1 MKKILVA
8 DDIAEEG
15 VAHLRSLPETAVV
28 VRPGL
33 KESELC
39 SHVVDCDAVVVRSA
53 TRITRKV
60 LEAAVQRL
68 KVVGRAG
75 IGVDNVDVEAAT
87 ELGVVV
93 INTPDANAV
102 SAAEL
107 TIAHLLSLCRKLPG
121 ADRSV
126 RAGEWKRAHFTGT
139 EVTGKTFGVIGYGNI
154 GRIVAARALG
164 LKMKVVA
171 HDPFVTR
178 EVFAE
183 HGVTPLDL
191 EELLAVSDFVS
202 LHCPLV
208 DDTRNLLSRER
219 IARMKAGARLINCA
233 RGGLVDELALR
244 DALQSGYLAGAAL
257 DVFEKEPPGNSP
269 LFDLPNVEFTP
280 HLGASTA
287 EAQHAV
293 GMEIARLVVAYLD
306 SGEVT
311 TAVNLPRIR
320 SEQAERMRP
329 YLELARRLGRLLA
342 RMAGNPLSRME
353 VSLQGLAAE
362 LEARPVATE
371 ALVGF
376 LQEHHTRPVNRV
388 NALHVAK
395 RHGISLS
402 ESRTAQTHD
411 YVSLIVVTAH
421 AGGETMTLA
430 GTLFDERHP
439 RLVRINN
446 YELEAM
452 LEGHM
457 LFTRHDDRPGVVGA
471 LGTLLGNEGVN
482 ISRMH
487 LGIAEG
493 SDKAVAAIET
503 ATPLSEAL
511 MQKVRAIPAVNKAL
525 QITL

>member
-1 MKKILVA
+1 MKKVLVA

-15 VAHLRSLPETAVV
+15 VDYLRSQPGIAVD
-28 VRPGL
+28 VRLGM
-33 KESELC
+33 KEPELC
-39 SHVVDCDAVVVRSA
+39 ERAVAYDAIIVRSA
-53 TRITRKV
+53 TKITRKV
-60 LEAAVQRL
+60 LEAAKQL

-75 IGVDNVDVEAAT
+75 IGVDNIDVDAAT
-87 ELGVVV
+87 EQGVVV

-107 TIAHLLSLCRKLPG
+107 AIAHLLSLCRRLPA

-126 RAGEWKRAHFTGT
+126 RAGEWKRSLFTGT
-139 EVTGKTFGVIGYGNI
+139 EVTGKTLGVVGYGNI

-171 HDPFVTR
+171 YDPFVTK
-178 EVFAE
+178 EVFAD
-183 HGVTPLDL
+183 HGVTPLDVD
-191 EELLAVSDFVS
+191 ELLAISDFVT

-208 DDTRNLLSRER
+208 DATRNLLSRER
-219 IARMKAGARLINCA
+219 IAQMKPGARLINCA

-244 DALQSGYLAGAAL
+244 DALQSGHLAGAAL
-257 DVFEKEPPGNSP
+257 DVFEKEPPGGSL
-269 LFDLPNVEFTP
+269 LFELSNVEFTP
-280 HLGASTA
+280 HLGASTE
-287 EAQHAV
+287 EAQYAV
-293 GMEIARLVVAYLD
+293 GVEIARMIAVYLQNGD
-306 SGEVT
+306 VT
-311 TAVNLPRIR
+311 SAVNLPRID
-320 SEQAERMRP
+320 SEQAERLRP
-329 YLELARRLGRLLA
+329 YFDLARRLGRLLA
-342 RMAGNPLSRME
+342 RMVESPLNQLE

-402 ESRTAQTHD
+402 ESRSPQTHD
-411 YVSLIVVTAH
+411 YVSLIVVTGH
-421 AGGETMTLA
+421 AGAEAIALT

-487 LGIAEG
+487 LGLAPG
-493 SDKAVAAIET
+493 SDKAIAAIET
-503 ATPLSEAL
+503 TTPLSDAL
-511 MQKVRAIPAVNKAL
+511 MQKVRAISAVNKAM